1 MYLSELEIYG
11 FKSFGQKTKF
21 KFNGGITALVGPNG
35 CGKTNIV
42 DAIRW
47 VLGEQKSSVLRSDV
61 MENVIFNGTA
71 TRKPLGLSEVTM
83 LIENDKGILSSEYNQ
98 VNITRR
104 LFRSGDSN
112 YFLNK
117 TKCRLK
123 DVHNLF
129 MDTGMGADSY
139 SVIELKMVEAILS
152 GKPEERRHLFE
163 EAAGIT
169 KYKLRRKETTNKLV
183 KVKEDLDRVNDIL
196 IEIQK
201 NVNSL
206 SKQATKTKK
215 YNLLLNEL
223 KESELKLFYFEYLL
237 INEKLISIEDE
248 INRYNNELDELNEKF
263 ENINNSKNI
272 KREELNLI
280 QAEYQKYLNEEKE
293 INLIYNEKKQSL
305 AVCNERINTTIS
317 QKNRLEYEINNSNEE
332 IQKIKESI
340 FNSTKDLNLKLE
352 FIKDI
357 EENKD
362 ILYKKRSELA
372 EKLKVQKEEY
382 DSKNNHL
389 LGFRNDLN
397 INKNNLNLN
406 KNKLISIQNK
416 INEFETELSNIDSNI
431 INFKEKEIQINEE
444 IDIITKENYELN
456 NRLIKEKEKK
466 ELIDKELQKFNQ
478 EIINQKSNLSS
489 KKASLDFLK
498 SLSDTDSTI
507 SYLMK
512 SNEVITNYEK
522 QTIIEAINIDVQ
534 YQTALLSVL
543 GEKIHYFI
551 MNNIEEVNNAIDLLK
566 NNEKGFTNFIV
577 KKNIEKI
584 NNEEIISNNETT
596 NILNKF
602 NDIFYLKDKVKTDK
616 ELIPL
621 VNYLLKDVIYLKDN
635 SDAIEFINE
644 LNSNNISHISVITN
658 DGTYYK
664 SDFLIKGGKSNSQE
678 NALIGRNLKIREVE
692 RDILEINSIITDYNT
707 KIINLTSEL
716 KEININELQHDIHN
730 NEIKI
735 NRLNQDY
742 SKNELNIHSIENK
755 QNNIIENKLKLEK
768 EIDDVNLIIDELNNK
783 VIENE
788 TFLNVETEKFIVHK
802 NNLENLEIEFKTIDN
817 NYREIEIS
825 FTKTNSEINLVKQI
839 ISQFE
844 SQLTNFDNR
853 LINNKNELKEI
864 EINISSLNNNI
875 NIFNEELIDVETKLL
890 VIKNEKTFKENLIQ
904 DFRLEVEENEKALE
918 NLRKNIDK
926 RKENIHKL
934 DLNLNEL
941 LTNKNVIDNKL
952 FETYNLE
959 INSLNYENEAFNLI
973 ENKNN
978 VIELKIKLSEI
989 GSVNFLA
996 LEEYEEQ
1003 NNRLIF
1009 TQNQINDLLEA
1020 EKTLI
1025 ETINEI
1031 NQKAEQNFSE
1041 TFEKVREN
1049 FKYLFTKLFN
1059 EEGFADLKL
1068 SEGNLLESD
1077 IEITAKPPGKKPHSI
1092 EMLSGGEKTLT
1103 AIALL
1108 FAIYMVKPSPFCIL
1122 DEVDAPLDDA
1132 NIGRFINMIRQFTDK
1147 TQFLIV
1153 THNKKTMEAADTLY
1167 GITQQETGL
1176 STIVSVRFGEESIE
1190 KLNQN

>member
-83 LIENDKGILSSEYNQ
+83 IIENDKGILSSEYNQ

-206 SKQATKTKK
+206 SKQASKTKK
-215 YNLLLNEL
+215 YNLFLNEL
-223 KESELKLFYFEYLL
+223 KESELKLFYFEFIL
-237 INEKLISIEDE
+237 INQKVKNIEIE
-248 INRYNNELDELNEKF
+248 INNLNKELDELNTNF
-263 ENINNSKNI
+263 ENLNVLKNT
-272 KREELNLI
+272 KKEELSVI
-280 QAEYQKYLNEEKE
+280 QSEYQICLNDEKE
-293 INLIYNEKKQSL
+293 INLIYNDKKQNL
-305 AVCNERINTTIS
+305 AINNERINTTIS
-317 QKNRLEYEINNSNEE
+317 QQNRLEFEINNSSTE
-332 IQKIKESI
+332 IEKIKDSI
-340 FNSTKDLNLKLE
+340 IDSNRDLYSKLE
-352 FIKDI
+352 LLTNI
-357 EENKD
+357 EEEKN
-362 ILYKKRSELA
+362 ILFKERLELS
-372 EKLKVQKEEY
+372 EKLKFQKEDY
-382 DSKNNHL
+382 DEKNNHL
-389 LGFRNDLN
+389 LSFKNDLN

-416 INEFETELSNIDSNI
+416 INDFESEIANIDTSL
-431 INFKEKEIQINEE
+431 INFKEKELQINQE
-444 IDIITKENYELN
+444 IADITKQNDELSSK
-456 NRLIKEKEKK
+456 LVQEKEKK
-466 ELIDKELQKFNQ
+466 ELIDKELQNFNQ
-478 EIINQKSNLSS
+478 ELITQKSNLSS
-489 KKASLDFLK
+489 KKASLEFLK
-498 SLSDTDSTI
+498 GLSDTDSTI
-507 SYLMK
+507 SFLMK
-512 SNEVITNYEK
+512 TNEMITSSDK
-522 QTIIEAINIDVQ
+522 QTIIEAINIDKE
-534 YQTALLSVL
+534 YQTALLSAL

-551 MNNIEEVNNAIDLLK
+551 LNNTEEANIAINLLK
-566 NNEKGFTNFIV
+566 KNEKGFTNFVI
-577 KKNIEKI
+577 KEQIENLNNKSSNTNKETNKI
-584 NNEEIISNNETT
+584 NQNFQDVI
-596 NILNKF
+596 
-602 NDIFYLKDKVKTDK
+602 YLKDKVKTDV

-621 VNYLLKDVIYLKDN
+621 VHFLLKDIIYIKEN
-635 SDAIEFINE
+635 SDAIKFINE
-644 LNSNNISHISVITN
+644 LDVNSKSNISVITN
-658 DGTYYK
+658 DGTFYR
-664 SDFLIKGGKSNSQE
+664 SDFLIKGGKSNSKE
-678 NALIGRNLKIREVE
+678 NVLIGRNLKIRELE
-692 RDILEINSIITDYNT
+692 KTISEINSIITDYNI
-707 KIINLTSEL
+707 KVIDLTNEL
-716 KEININELQHDIHN
+716 KEININELQYSIHN
-730 NEIKI
+730 NEIRI
-735 NRLNQDY
+735 NRLNQDN

-755 QNNIIENKLKLEK
+755 QTNIIENKLKLEK
-768 EIDDVNLIIDELNNK
+768 EIEELYLSINDLNIKVNDS
-783 VIENE
+783 E
-788 TFLNVETEKFIVHK
+788 TFLNIETENFIVLK
-802 NNLENLEIEFKTIDN
+802 NILEALEIEFKTLDN
-817 NYREIEIS
+817 NYREKEIN
-825 FTKTNSEINLVKQI
+825 FTRTNSDINLVKLI

-844 SQLTNFDNR
+844 TQITNFDKR
-853 LINNKNELKEI
+853 LLNNKNELKEI
-864 EINISSLNNNI
+864 DGSINSLNNNI
-875 NIFNEELIDVETKLL
+875 NLLNYELIDVEGKLL
-890 VIKNEKTFKENLIQ
+890 VVKNEKMIKENSIQ
-904 DFRLEVEENEKALE
+904 DFRVDVEETEKELE
-918 NLRKNIDK
+918 IVRKNIDK
-926 RKENIHKL
+926 RKESLHKL
-934 DLNLNEL
+934 DLNFNEL
-941 LTNKNVIDNKL
+941 ITNKNIINNKL

-959 INSLNYENEAFNLI
+959 ISNLKYESEEYNFI
-973 ENKNN
+973 EHKHN
-978 VIELKIKLSEI
+978 VVELKKKLSEI

-996 LEEYEEQ
+996 LEEFEEQ
-1003 NNRLIF
+1003 NNRLNF
-1009 TQNQINDLLEA
+1009 TQNQINDLFEA

-1041 TFEKVREN
+1041 TFEKVKEN
-1049 FKYLFTKLFN
+1049 FKYLFTKLFD

-1068 SEGNLLESD
+1068 ADGNILESD

-1176 STIVSVRFGEESIE
+1176 STIVSVRFGKENIE
-1190 KLNQN
+1190 TVNQN